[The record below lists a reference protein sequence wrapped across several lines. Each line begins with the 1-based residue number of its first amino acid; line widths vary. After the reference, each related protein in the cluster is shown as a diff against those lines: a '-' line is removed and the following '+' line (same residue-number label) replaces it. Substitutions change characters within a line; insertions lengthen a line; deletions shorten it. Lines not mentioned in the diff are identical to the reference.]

1 MEISWMSAGWRT
13 VGIGRAGPVV
23 AVMADGVLVRD
34 HGDGDGHQ
42 GIKGVSEMKRLT
54 TSIDLSTIFKDLIS
68 STSTS
73 DQQPDQLDLFSPDL
87 PLHDDRASCGRPAHT
102 YPYPSRPSSGVQRN
116 YNRNR
121 NGDDQ
126 LDFNHDRNHDYT
138 NTNTCRLPG
147 TLPRLHGSLPMR
159 LLLLILDLST
169 RRPQGRKV
177 FLHSP

>member
-102 YPYPSRPSSGVQRN
+102 YPYPSRPSSGVRQHRH
-116 YNRNR
+116 YWE
-121 NGDDQ
+121 DH
-126 LDFNHDRNHDYT
+126 LDYNHDRNHDHSYT
-138 NTNTCRLPG
+138 DTNTCCLPG
-147 TLPRLHGSLPMR
+147 TLPRLHGCLPMR